1 MTQEDK
7 ELLLKDLCG
16 RVPYRVKCKY
26 DDRLIV
32 NTLSVD
38 FFWEK
43 IEGYERYVN
52 CTRKYDIENIKP
64 YLFPLSSM
72 NEEQKKTL
80 KVMCDWNDE
89 EADAQSILVL
99 YQKHFVMKTD
109 VIDWL
114 NENHFDYRGLIEK
127 GLAID
132 ATGLNI
138 Y

>member
-127 GLAID
+127 GLAND

>member
-7 ELLLKDLCG
+7 DLLLKDLCG

-52 CTRKYDIENIKP
+52 CTRKYDVENIKP

-72 NEEQKKTL
+72 TEEQRKTL

-99 YQKHFVMKTD
+99 YQKHFVMKSD

-114 NENHFDYRGLIEK
+114 HKNHFDYRGLIPM

-132 ATGLNI
+132 ATRLNI
-138 Y
+138 

>member
-7 ELLLKDLCG
+7 DLLLKDLCG

-99 YQKHFVMKTD
+99 YQKHFVMKSD

-114 NENHFDYRGLIEK
+114 HKNHFDYRGLIPM
-127 GLAID
+127 GLAED
-132 ATGLNI
+132 ATDKNI